1 MIESLDTMRTSA
13 RRESLRICTSAEDVP
28 ADLQIYMSYPSRFHD
43 TTLGD
48 WQPLTEG
55 GLIPIVDDGNFYDIR
70 FFDPNRRKFVL
81 KFVEEPGTIVRE
93 FDSWQQFLAYKLLD
107 IAESGLDEDTLVEL
121 ADADGIHAHP
131 GVAFMLRE
139 MKTLADDDV
148 EGSHLAEQFI
158 RILA

>member
-1 MIESLDTMRTSA
+1 MIESLDTMR
-13 RRESLRICTSAEDVP
+13 RLRLAGVFEDLFFGRSVP

-48 WQPLTEG
+48 WQPLTDG
-55 GLIPIVDDGNFYDIR
+55 GLIPIVDDGNFYDIC

-81 KFVEEPGTIVRE
+81 KFVEEPRTIVRE

-107 IAESGLDEDTLVEL
+107 IAESGPDEDTLVEL
-121 ADADGIHAHP
+121 ADAVGFTHTRELLS
-131 GVAFMLRE
+131 VLRE
-139 MKTLADDDV
+139 MKALADDDV
-148 EGSHLAEQFI
+148 EGRAEQFI